1 MKKTLIA
8 LAAAATLAI
17 GFSATANAH
26 PIGFGFGGPHF
37 GVVFS
42 EGYGP
47 GYYDAGYYGYGDR
60 WHRPRCRTEWVG
72 GRWGHHPHRVL
83 VCRR

>member
-8 LAAAATLAI
+8 LAAAATLAV

-26 PIGFGFGGPHF
+26 PIGFGGPHF

-47 GYYDAGYYGYGDR
+47 GYYDAGYHGYGDR

-72 GRWGHHPHRVL
+72 GRWGHHPHRIL